1 MKVGYDPIITRQK
14 EEGAWVGI
22 CRDGRLLAA
31 TLLLALLS
39 SSFTA
44 MSLYQLA
51 ALQADLMSLR
61 MELQSYRGSATPAAA
76 SGAPGLT
83 AGVKV
88 SSPLLCLCR
97 SPRYATL
104 HSCPVTDWLSL
115 FLAPDTGSSSTPQLQ
130 PWPQDQTR
138 SPGTGGNRYGWG
150 TAVRSWDRAVHTCSR
165 PAAVSEA
172 LCVAL

>member
-1 MKVGYDPIITRQK
+1 MVTYSKGLALQSAPRGMDKSAKTLPPLRLCFCPEKREDMKVGYDPIITPQK

-61 MELQSYRGSATPAAA
+61 MELQSYRGSATPTA

-88 SSPLLCLCR
+88 SSSLLCLCR
-97 SPRYATL
+97 RPWYATL
-104 HSCPVTDWLSL
+104 HSCPVTNWLSL
-115 FLAPDTGSSSTPQLQ
+115 FLAPDTGSSSTPQL
-130 PWPQDQTR
+130 
-138 SPGTGGNRYGWG
+138 
-150 TAVRSWDRAVHTCSR
+150 
-165 PAAVSEA
+165 
-172 LCVAL
+172 

>member
-1 MKVGYDPIITRQK
+1 MKVGCVPITPQK

-22 CRDGRLLAA
+22 CRDGRLLAV

-61 MELQSYRGSATPAAA
+61 VELQSYRGSATPAAP
-76 SGAPGLT
+76 GAPGLT

-88 SSPLLCLCR
+88 SPALLCLCR
-97 SPRYATL
+97 RPRYAT
-104 HSCPVTDWLSL
+104 SQLSSNGL
-115 FLAPDTGSSSTPQLQ
+115 
-130 PWPQDQTR
+130 
-138 SPGTGGNRYGWG
+138 
-150 TAVRSWDRAVHTCSR
+150 V
-165 PAAVSEA
+165 VSIS
-172 LCVAL
+172 